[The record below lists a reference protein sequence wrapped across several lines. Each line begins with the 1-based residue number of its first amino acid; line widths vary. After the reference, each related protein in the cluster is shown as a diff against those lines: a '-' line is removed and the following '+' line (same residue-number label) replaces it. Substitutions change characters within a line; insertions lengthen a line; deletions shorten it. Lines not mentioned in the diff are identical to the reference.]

1 MMNTFVCKLFNSDSF
16 HIAGAEV
23 VNLNDNKQYN
33 YTFWNL
39 SKKLYSIPYVFTKEA
54 LDLFYLSLMV
64 FYADRSVLRSLQ
76 PDGWTRHIEVYMPVA
91 NVGKWNVNSDLL
103 KRMLDFLTGDD

>member
-1 MMNTFVCKLFNSDSF
+1 MMKTFVCKLFDTDTFNVE
-16 HIAGAEV
+16 GAEI

-39 SKKLYSIPYVFTKEA
+39 SKNLYRILYELKKEA

-76 PDGWTRHIEVYMPVA
+76 PDG
-91 NVGKWNVNSDLL
+91 
-103 KRMLDFLTGDD
+103 

>member
-33 YTFWNL
+33 YTG
-39 SKKLYSIPYVFTKEA
+39 
-54 LDLFYLSLMV
+54 LFS
-64 FYADRSVLRSLQ
+64 
-76 PDGWTRHIEVYMPVA
+76 EVY
-91 NVGKWNVNSDLL
+91 NQTVG
-103 KRMLDFLTGDD
+103 RGT